1 MDQKRKLEYDIV
13 YMNVAKNISTL
24 SYAIRNKVG
33 CIIVSEDGQILS
45 QGFNGTPTGFNN
57 ECEIPECIY
66 GENHCAIT
74 GKLKRDQLSLKFCN
88 NILSNDSKNKYRCNF
103 LDMKT
108 KPEVLHA
115 ESNAISKCAKH
126 RSSTLNSTMY
136 VTLSPCIDCAK
147 LIIQAGIKRL
157 VFSELY
163 RNQDGLELLKK
174 SNILIEQLIYE
185 DDKYKLLKY

>member
-13 YMNVAKNISTL
+13 YMNVAKDISTL

-45 QGFNGTPTGFNN
+45 QGFNGTPSGFNN
-57 ECEIPECIY
+57 ECEILECTCPNNNCYITSKPK
-66 GENHCAIT
+66 EN
-74 GKLKRDQLSLKFCN
+74 QLSLSYCRNIQSNKN
-88 NILSNDSKNKYRCNF
+88 NYIQCNF
-103 LDMKT
+103 LKLIT

-115 ESNAISKCAKH
+115 ESNAISKCAKYN
-126 RSSTLNSTMY
+126 SSTLNSTMY

-174 SNILIEQLIYE
+174 SNIRIEQLIYE
-185 DDKYKLLKY
+185 NNKYDLLEY